1 MSNANDFIIEDGV
14 LKKYV
19 GPGGDVVIPE
29 GVTEIGVG
37 AFNMCRRLN
46 SVAIPETVKI
56 IGLQAFRDCAG
67 LKRIAVP
74 DSVTQIGEWAFYG
87 CKELKEAIISQN
99 VQSFWSEIVFIDCP
113 LEVFHGPLIP
123 IEEYHYKSPSKN
135 ALAVGYAEMSESGI
149 VFGEEIAQGYAKQI
163 KSQKKKLYPLMM
175 QRPLLLRYM
184 LNNKVIPVKD
194 MQECLG
200 LAAAYNNLELTAML
214 LAYQNGTYNAK
225 DQVKAETDAE
235 RKALRIPTEAELLK
249 KQWSTKKLPDGT
261 LMISA
266 YKGDDGII
274 TIPDSIGKGQVT
286 ALEKELFSAEKL
298 GRSAARKTFYAEKL
312 EKVVIPAGVR
322 EIPDHVFW
330 RCESLKGVNIP
341 EGVVRIGKETFGC
354 CCSLTEIRIPGSV
367 TCVDE
372 KAFQN
377 DLKLTNVILEDGVES
392 IGKEAFMYNF
402 RLDSIRIPGS
412 VRQIGED
419 AFHMCHHVTIY
430 APAGSYA
437 ETYAKEHNIPFVAE

>member
-1 MSNANDFIIEDGV
+1 MSNASDFIVENGV
-14 LKKYV
+14 LTKYV

-46 SVAIPETVKI
+46 SVVIPETVKT
-56 IGLQAFRDCAG
+56 IGLQAFRDCVG
-67 LKRIAVP
+67 LKRITVP
-74 DSVTQIGEWAFYG
+74 NSVTQIGEWAFYG
-87 CKELKEAIISQN
+87 CKELTEAVISQN
-99 VQSFWSEIVFIDCP
+99 VVSLWEKAIFIDCP
-113 LEVFHGPLIP
+113 MEVLHGPLIP
-123 IEEYHYKSPSKN
+123 IEAYHWKSPSKN
-135 ALAVGYAEMSESGI
+135 ALAVGYAEMTEEGVMFSEE
-149 VFGEEIAQGYAKQI
+149 VAQGYAKQL
-163 KSQKKKLYPLMM
+163 KSQKKKMYPLMM

-194 MQECLG
+194 MPECLDM
-200 LAAAYNNLELTAML
+200 AAVCNNPELTAML
-214 LAYQNGTYNAK
+214 LAYQNGTYTAK
-225 DQVKAETDAE
+225 DQAQAEKEAE
-235 RKALRIPTEAELLK
+235 RKSLKMPTEAELLK

-298 GRSAARKTFYAEKL
+298 GRPAARKTFYTEKL

-322 EIPDHVFW
+322 EIPDYAFW
-330 RCESLKGVNIP
+330 RCEALKDVNVP
-341 EGVVRIGKETFGC
+341 EGVVRIGKEAFG

-372 KAFQN
+372 NAFYN
-377 DLKLTNVILEDGVES
+377 CLKLTKAILEDGIES
-392 IGKEAFMYNF
+392 IGKETFMFNF
-402 RLDSIRIPGS
+402 RLEMIRIPNS
-412 VRQIGED
+412 VIQIGEK
-419 AFHMCHHVTIY
+419 AFDMCHRVTIH

-437 ETYAKEHNIPFVAE
+437 ETYAKENNIPFVAE